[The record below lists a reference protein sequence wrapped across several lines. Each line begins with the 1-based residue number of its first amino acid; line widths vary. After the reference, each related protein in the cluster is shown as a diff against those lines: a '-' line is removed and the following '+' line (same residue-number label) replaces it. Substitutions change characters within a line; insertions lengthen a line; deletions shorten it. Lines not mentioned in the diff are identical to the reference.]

1 MAQKTVLHCV
11 RDNIGFWSAATL
23 LMASEVKEDVRN
35 NRKKGVLKD
44 SWNCRWLRKKVRKE
58 FQRKE

>member
-23 LMASEVKEDVRN
+23 LMAGEIKEDVRN
-35 NRKKGVLKD
+35 NKK
-44 SWNCRWLRKKVRKE
+44 KE
-58 FQRKE
+58 S